1 MPGAVASTGD
11 CDSRSKGSSVRAL
24 VLITLLLAGRAE
36 AEVTGDLSLLT
47 KVAALQKKNLD
58 AIEQWSGRAELKFRK
73 RSPEG
78 YDLTYSVDARFWHD
92 AVARASC
99 FSWLITESST
109 RFDAR
114 ENLVNSLQGHR
125 AGELQLGEDY
135 YIMPLS
141 AVKPDYVPVVQLVPR
156 REPTFGSV
164 SQKFYPMSYF
174 RIWNEKSEEFFARK
188 LKYSGEEW
196 MHIHIR
202 QEGQQVLLDTG
213 GARYPEF
220 RKQYV
225 FDLSQNG
232 LLVKFEARDP
242 KRGESQR
249 QTYREFS
256 GVYLP
261 VHTVYRNARFDG
273 TDVSEKEVHWKDQT
287 LNEPIPEESF
297 TLEAMGVPAGA
308 QVVDIQTRQTYR
320 YAPP

>member
-1 MPGAVASTGD
+1 MKLLFAATRPHGVAVLLLLT
-11 CDSRSKGSSVRAL
+11 
-24 VLITLLLAGRAE
+24 TLLLLVSRAE

-47 KVAALQKKNLD
+47 KVADLQKKNLD
-58 AIEQWSGRAELKFRK
+58 AIEQWTGRAELKFRK
-73 RSPEG
+73 RAPEG

-164 SQKFYPMSYF
+164 SQMFYPMSYF
-174 RIWNEKSEEFFARK
+174 RLWNSKSEEFFAK
-188 LKYSGEEW
+188 MLKYSGEEW

-232 LLVKFEARDP
+232 LLVKFEGRDP

-261 VHTVYRNARFDG
+261 VHTVYRNARHDG

-320 YAPP
+320 YAPA